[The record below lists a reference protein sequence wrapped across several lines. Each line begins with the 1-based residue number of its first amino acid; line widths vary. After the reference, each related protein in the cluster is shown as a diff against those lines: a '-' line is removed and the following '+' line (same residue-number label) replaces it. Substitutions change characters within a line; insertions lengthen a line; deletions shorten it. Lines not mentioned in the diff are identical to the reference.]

1 MKKISM
7 AAVTTPTAK
16 LAATSPASASKGGE
30 SKNGAMEP
38 KFPSDMSKTMQPKL
52 NSQNSKAS
60 LK

>member
-1 MKKISM
+1 M

-30 SKNGAMEP
+30 SRNGAMEP